1 MPRSGRAAFL
11 VAIVAA
17 VLGWWYLATRVPRGE
32 HPTAGESL
40 VMLGDSLVDGV
51 GARPGRELPAL
62 VGDRIGSPI
71 INAGQRG
78 DTAAAAL
85 ERLERD
91 VLSRNP
97 RVVVVLVGGN
107 DFLRRVPRE
116 ATFAALNTIVG
127 RVRARGAGVVIVGLR
142 LGLVTDQYGNLYEA
156 LARRT
161 GSALVPDVLGGILGH
176 GDLMSD
182 QVHPN
187 DRGYAMELRI
197 NAEKA
202 EVGEQGTLTF
212 VPCPGEVTVFRFPDA
227 PGITLIRAVDQG
239 KVVTPYYDS
248 MIVQLIGHAPTR
260 PEVIALLRQYLDSVE
275 VRGISTNIPLLQA
288 ILDDAV
294 FRNGEYDTTFLREFT
309 ARVDT
314 AQLIASIDAAAGDVG
329 SARDIDAL
337 RIPGTDEIRV
347 LAPSAGIF
355 YRTPAPGEPDFV
367 RPGDVVDTERTLCLL
382 EAMKLFR
389 PLGLSAFQ
397 VFPAGSFEI
406 VRIIPDTGQ
415 TVNRDDLLFIV
426 RPAVATAAAALPAPD
441 ASE

>member
-17 VLGWWYLATRVPRGE
+17 VLGWWYLATRLPRGE

-51 GARPGRELPAL
+51 GASPGRELPAL

-116 ATFAALNTIVG
+116 ATFAALNTIVE

-187 DRGYAMELRI
+187 DRGYAIMADRI
-197 NAEKA
+197 A
-202 EVGEQGTLTF
+202 
-212 VPCPGEVTVFRFPDA
+212 
-227 PGITLIRAVDQG
+227 
-239 KVVTPYYDS
+239 
-248 MIVQLIGHAPTR
+248 
-260 PEVIALLRQYLDSVE
+260 
-275 VRGISTNIPLLQA
+275 
-288 ILDDAV
+288 
-294 FRNGEYDTTFLREFT
+294 
-309 ARVDT
+309 
-314 AQLIASIDAAAGDVG
+314 
-329 SARDIDAL
+329 
-337 RIPGTDEIRV
+337 
-347 LAPSAGIF
+347 
-355 YRTPAPGEPDFV
+355 
-367 RPGDVVDTERTLCLL
+367 
-382 EAMKLFR
+382 
-389 PLGLSAFQ
+389 
-397 VFPAGSFEI
+397 
-406 VRIIPDTGQ
+406 
-415 TVNRDDLLFIV
+415 
-426 RPAVATAAAALPAPD
+426 PAVSRLLD
-441 ASE
+441 